1 MAPEGTRETEEL
13 NSKPVSLGK
22 KLENEGRTAYLSAL
36 RVFKTMNKSIFA
48 ILIVLFVATFIS
60 ANDLDHQV
68 AAKKAFEAHGGE
80 KLKSMRSLV
89 VRGSAEISGSPQVTF
104 PATFSTIFSGDK
116 YLLEIT
122 NPFQPLRQV
131 SDGNSTQSSLPGFSL
146 PPVTR
151 LGLPMLQR
159 IGDEGFKVEPLPE
172 KFKKRPGFR
181 VVSPE
186 GFYTDFLVDAKTG
199 AIKSYESAFE
209 IDGRLVST
217 SVEVDRVRD
226 VDGVKIP
233 ERYSQR
239 LELGQFTVYVTFRAT
254 EILVNSEMDTSIFNV
269 R

>member
-1 MAPEGTRETEEL
+1 MI
-13 NSKPVSLGK
+13 
-22 KLENEGRTAYLSAL
+22 
-36 RVFKTMNKSIFA
+36 KTILT
-48 ILIVLFVATFIS
+48 ILIVFSSVVFIS
-60 ANDLDHQV
+60 ANELEHEV
-68 AAKKAFEAHGGE
+68 AAKRAFEAHGGE
-80 KLKSMRSLV
+80 KLRSMKSLV

-104 PATFSTIFSGDK
+104 PASFATIFSGDK

-159 IGDEGFKVEPLPE
+159 IGQEGFKVQALPD

-186 GFYTDFLVDAKTG
+186 GFYTDFLVDTKSG

-239 LELGQFTVYVTFRAT
+239 LELGQFTVYVSFKAT
-254 EILVNSEMDTSIFNV
+254 EILVNSELDAATFNV

>member
-1 MAPEGTRETEEL
+1 M
-13 NSKPVSLGK
+13 K
-22 KLENEGRTAYLSAL
+22 KTIFTTLILLSA
-36 RVFKTMNKSIFA
+36 A
-48 ILIVLFVATFIS
+48 IVGF
-60 ANDLDHQV
+60 ANDSSPE
-68 AAKKAFEAHGGE
+68 AAARKALEAHGGE
-80 KLKSMRSLV
+80 KLKAMKSLV
-89 VRGSAEISGSPQVTF
+89 VRGAAEISGSPQVTF

-131 SDGNSTQSSLPGFSL
+131 SDGIATQSSLPGFSL

-159 IGDEGFKVEPLPE
+159 IGDEGFKVEALPE

-186 GFYTDFLVDAKTG
+186 GFFTDFLVDAKTG

-217 SVEVDRVRD
+217 SVEVDRVKE
-226 VDGVKIP
+226 VDGVKVP

-239 LELGQFTVYVTFRAT
+239 LELGQFTVYVAFKAT
-254 EILVNSEMDTSIFNV
+254 EILVNSEMDQSIFNV